1 MKKKI
6 LIALSGLTFVFGL
19 SSIIYFYGPW
29 WFTKVHDYD
38 DRYGTVGSIELPKGY
53 ERVND
58 GTGFDEYLRDLPLA
72 SEDVQV
78 RRITGELADTLNPYC
93 YRVVNLPLMHH
104 YEQCADVC
112 MRLRAEY
119 LFRTRQLWKIHFIS
133 YMIKVYNCA
142 NTESMVHEMPQRR
155 LSDMQPGDVFVYCAK
170 DRADK
175 EYGHAIMVADVARN
189 PVTGRKIFLLLQGS
203 TPACSIHILKNR
215 NDSVLSPWFELDENA
230 STLDLGIATY
240 QANELRHFCNSI
252 FSHKDPSSTALHS
265 SIANSTR

>member
-78 RRITGELADTLNPYC
+78 HRITGELADTLNPYC

-119 LFRTRQLWKIHFIS
+119 LFRTRQFWKIHFDDTQF
-133 YMIKVYNCA
+133 
-142 NTESMVHEMPQRR
+142 NTM
-155 LSDMQPGDVFVYCAK
+155 
-170 DRADK
+170 
-175 EYGHAIMVADVARN
+175 RN
-189 PVTGRKIFLLLQGS
+189 QAMCLCIAPKTGRI
-203 TPACSIHILKNR
+203 KNM
-215 NDSVLSPWFELDENA
+215 DMPLWW
-230 STLDLGIATY
+230 
-240 QANELRHFCNSI
+240 QM
-252 FSHKDPSSTALHS
+252 
-265 SIANSTR
+265 